1 MEEKLKIEY
10 TIISRGT
17 EKYGSKGYMGISEV
31 KKGKRYFVLSK
42 HYEKEVQTLKDSFEF
57 DDIYNIEN
65 ITLSRFEIIPKI
77 TLDNKKDF
85 INERIIICGLGNVGF
100 ASLIYLLDLGYKEID
115 ILINNAAT
123 TCDTLFEDKTKDN
136 FMNTL
141 DINLVAP
148 FLLCQ
153 KIGPKMKENRYG
165 VIINISSTNGIDTP
179 YIESVDYDA
188 SKAGLISL
196 SNNLANY
203 LAPYVRVNTICPGWI
218 NTNMNKNLDKEFINK
233 EENKILLGRFGNPNE
248 VAELVFFLVSDNASY
263 INNSIIRI
271 DGGKKC

>member
-1 MEEKLKIEY
+1 MQKTVLI
-10 TIISRGT
+10 TGT
-17 EKYGSKGYMGISEV
+17 SSGIGSEIAD
-31 KKGKRYFVLSK
+31 VLSK
-42 HYEKEVQTLKDSFEF
+42 DYEVILHYNNNYEEVMKLKNKLDKKYSKNLLVVHCDLSKEEEIDNMLNT
-57 DDIYNIEN
+57 IY
-65 ITLSRFEIIPKI
+65 SHY
-77 TLDNKKDF
+77 
-85 INERIIICGLGNVGF
+85 
-100 ASLIYLLDLGYKEID
+100 SQID

-123 TCDTLFEDKTKDN
+123 TCDTLFEDKTKEN
-136 FMNTL
+136 FIKTL

-153 KIGPKMKENRYG
+153 KIGPKMKENKYG

-179 YIESVDYDA
+179 YIESIDYDA

-218 NTNMNKNLDKEFINK
+218 NTNMNKNLDEEFITK
-233 EENKILLGRFGNPNE
+233 EQEKILLHRFGNPGE
-248 VAELVFFLVSDNASY
+248 VADLVSFLVSDKASY